1 MSQISSKISS
11 GEKGQ
16 HKDAIK
22 DTTSDSQVNSCFPHR
37 WPPAGLTLNICFYLF
52 LYQYITRITVNNG
65 TPHLKPPKN
74 QNRRA
79 ALGRPAIKLMR
90 DLNSFMVDQP
100 SLLALLWF
108 TKNKYEQQKQNEY
121 NTSKKTKRAAGGHN
135 TRITCKTDTTAMKQQ

>member
-22 DTTSDSQVNSCFPHR
+22 DTPSDSQVNSCFPHR
-37 WPPAGLTLNICFYLF
+37 WPPASLTLNICFYLF

-74 QNRRA
+74 QSRRA

-90 DLNSFMVDQP
+90 GLNSFMVDQP
-100 SLLALLWF
+100 SLLALLRF
-108 TKNKYEQQKQNEY
+108 TKKQVR
-121 NTSKKTKRAAGGHN
+121 TTKTKRIHHKQKNKAGS
-135 TRITCKTDTTAMKQQ
+135 RWPQC